1 MLQLF
6 VQSSFGVVT
15 AAAIRLL
22 PRPEALRVIRLAF
35 EPDVLGDAVEALRR
49 WGHQGLGEF

>member
-1 MLQLF
+1 M
-6 VQSSFGVVT
+6 QSSFGVVT